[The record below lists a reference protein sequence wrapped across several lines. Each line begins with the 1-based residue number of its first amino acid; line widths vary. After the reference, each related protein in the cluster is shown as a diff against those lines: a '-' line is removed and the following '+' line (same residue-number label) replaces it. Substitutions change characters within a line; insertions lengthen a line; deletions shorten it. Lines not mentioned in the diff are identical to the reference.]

1 MDRQIGPVGQVP
13 SDAQLIM
20 FRFIVSVVTAL
31 SLTACGQECLVPP
44 CPLPIA
50 ITAVVTSGS
59 GGAVSGAALA
69 VSGAVTTTVPCDSQC
84 SIPGYAGSYTLTA
97 SAPGYQSL
105 QKTIL
110 VQGSSSPLCGC
121 ASAQTEQVSFVLT
134 PTP

>member
-13 SDAQLIM
+13 SDMQMIM
-20 FRFIVSVVTAL
+20 FRFVMSVVIAV

-44 CPLPIA
+44 CRLPIA
-50 ITAVVTSGS
+50 IAAVVTSTS
-59 GGAVSGAALA
+59 GGAVSGAEVA

-105 QKTIL
+105 QRTVL

-121 ASAQTEQVSFVLT
+121 ASAHTEQVSFVLT